1 MPQTICPPLSGVMLA
16 ANVSTGGQV
25 RILTGSGDPNLAA
38 TDNANADIANSSI
51 GSIFL
56 RMDAP
61 DSTHALYVKTA
72 QPGTWTA
79 K

>member
-1 MPQTICPPLSGVMLA
+1 MPQVIAPPLSGVMLA
-16 ANVSTGGQV
+16 ANVTTGGQV
-25 RILTGSGDPNLAA
+25 RILTGTGDPNSAA
-38 TDNANADIANSSI
+38 TDNAAGDIANSSI
-51 GSIFL
+51 GSIYL